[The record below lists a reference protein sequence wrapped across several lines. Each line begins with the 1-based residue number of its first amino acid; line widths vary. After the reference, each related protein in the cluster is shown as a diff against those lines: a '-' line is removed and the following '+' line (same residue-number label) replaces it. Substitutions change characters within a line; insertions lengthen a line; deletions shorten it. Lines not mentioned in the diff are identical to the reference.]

1 MSEEK
6 ALTAIKEKFSGSFLD
21 LFKKNDRRVY
31 ITVDKKDV
39 PALCH
44 FMYKDLGGR
53 LAIATGLDSRSGVEI
68 LYHFMYPQDHQMI
81 TVKTKLNKSSLE
93 IESISS
99 FFESANWIEREMHDI
114 LGVNFIHH
122 PDPRR
127 ILMADDWPEG
137 DYPFRRDFKERQQ

>member
-6 ALTAIKEKFSGSFLD
+6 ALTAIKDKFGGSLLD
-21 LFKKNDRRVY
+21 IFRKNDRRVY
-31 ITVDKKDV
+31 ITVDKNDI
-39 PALCH
+39 PAICRY
-44 FMYKDLGGR
+44 MYEDLGGR
-53 LAIATGLDSRSGVEI
+53 LAIATGLDSRSGIEI

-81 TVKTKLNKSSLE
+81 TVKTIVKKSSME
-93 IESISS
+93 IESIAT
-99 FFESANWIEREMHDI
+99 FFASANWIEREMHDI
-114 LGVNFIHH
+114 LGLNFTNH